1 MSRFDFNQTPLQG
14 LMLVQRKAMED
25 HRGFLSRLYCAEEF
39 GEAGFSKSIAQINH
53 TLTRKKGAVRGLHF
67 QYPPHAE
74 VKLVSCLKG
83 KILDVAVDLRRDSS
97 TFLNWHGE
105 ILSAENRRSLLIPE
119 GYAHGFQAL
128 TEDCEIIYLHSAG
141 YHPETEGA
149 LNVADSTLDITWP
162 FPIEDLSERD
172 RTHPFVNQDFKGV
185 FL

>member
-1 MSRFDFNQTPLQG
+1 MRRRDRRANHIEARVL
-14 LMLVQRKAMED
+14 D
-25 HRGFLSRLYCAEEF
+25 H
-39 GEAGFSKSIAQINH
+39 
-53 TLTRKKGAVRGLHF
+53 LHV
-67 QYPPHAE
+67 E
-74 VKLVSCLKG
+74 
-83 KILDVAVDLRRDSS
+83 AVDLRRDSS

-128 TEDCEIIYLHSAG
+128 TADCEIIYLHTTDF
-141 YHPETEGA
+141 HPEAEGA
-149 LNVADSTLDITWP
+149 LNVADSTLNITWP